1 MQCCYCIIQYSAIAL
16 SPNLIQSSA
25 IHLALSEKRI
35 LSIWTIGH
43 TYTRAEWVAGWRKA
57 RRGWGGLS
65 VLIQHRHKHLTPPQL
80 IRSAHFITGP
90 HRLELIGW
98 NPSDAEMS
106 IWRGKKH
113 FFSSFSSH
121 SWCNKNVLV
130 LYGILEKLQMVRTQK
145 AVHESHYLNL
155 IQAIFSVS
163 LRLSH
168 LQKNTESGWSKI
180 RTDGNSYGLAGAS
193 WRGGNPHMRFD

>member
-1 MQCCYCIIQYSAIAL
+1 MHCCYCIIQYSAIAL

-25 IHLALSEKRI
+25 IHLALYEKRI

-43 TYTRAEWVAGWRKA
+43 TYTRAERVAGWRKA
-57 RRGWGGLS
+57 LGYQFSFSTGIS
-65 VLIQHRHKHLTPPQL
+65 ISRHH
-80 IRSAHFITGP
+80 
-90 HRLELIGW
+90 
-98 NPSDAEMS
+98 
-106 IWRGKKH
+106 
-113 FFSSFSSH
+113 SSFARHTSLPGH
-121 SWCNKNVLV
+121 IDLSWLDETHQMLKWVSEGEKAFLSLLSLLIPGAIKNVLA

-145 AVHESHYLNL
+145 AVHECHYLNL